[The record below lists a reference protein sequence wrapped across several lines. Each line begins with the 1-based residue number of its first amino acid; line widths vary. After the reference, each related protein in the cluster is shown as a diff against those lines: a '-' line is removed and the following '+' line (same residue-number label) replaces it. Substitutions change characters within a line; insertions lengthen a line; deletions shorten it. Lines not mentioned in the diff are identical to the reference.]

1 MISQPILTLQGKTA
15 IVTGGSRG
23 IGKAI
28 VDCLLAMEARVVFT
42 YLRARE
48 TQSELGENGQSEN
61 VLAIQAD
68 VRESASVAQ
77 VMDAARNKFGGVHV
91 LINNAGITRDMS
103 IRSMSEKDWD
113 DVMDTNLRGA
123 FFWTKAVA
131 PLFMRQMSGRIINVT
146 SISALRGASGQ
157 SNYSAA
163 KAGMIGMTKSLAREF
178 GPFNVTVNA
187 VAPGYI
193 ETDMVTHLKPA
204 YRAKMTQLTPMGR
217 FGCPEEVAKVV
228 GFLAS
233 DAASYITGQV
243 LSVDGGLGI

>member
-1 MISQPILTLQGKTA
+1 MISQPILTLQGKIA

-23 IGKAI
+23 IGRAI
-28 VDCLLAMEARVVFT
+28 VACLLALDARVVFT
-42 YLRARE
+42 YLRPRE
-48 TQSELGENGQSEN
+48 TQPELAENGHAEN
-61 VLAIQAD
+61 VLAVQAD

-77 VMDAARNKFGGVHV
+77 VLEAARNKFGGVHI
-91 LINNAGITRDMS
+91 LINNAGITRDTS
-103 IRSMSEKDWD
+103 IRSMSEQDWD
-113 DVMDTNLRGA
+113 DVMDTNLRGT

-131 PLFMRQMSGRIINVT
+131 PLFMRQMCGRIINVT
-146 SISALRGASGQ
+146 SISALRGVAGQ

-178 GPFNVTVNA
+178 GPFNITVNA
-187 VAPGYI
+187 VAPGFI
-193 ETDMVTHLKPA
+193 ETDMLTPLTPA
-204 YRAKMTQLTPMGR
+204 YRTKMTQQTPMGR

-233 DAASYITGQV
+233 DAASYVTGQV